1 MKKTLSILFEKSI
14 ELGDEEYTKE
24 QLSMKWIGNPPAT
37 FEEIKLTEN
46 RLGIELPSDYK
57 EILLI
62 SNGFPTSTNA
72 LEPSFQKVNEI
83 DYYRNFEWN
92 CIDIWKNNDELKEIG
107 EALEKSIMIAGLE
120 DEQQFLI
127 IPPNSKNGNWK
138 YWKFANWIP
147 GEEEYENLKD
157 YLENV
162 IEFLDDQISENLK

>member
-107 EALEKSIMIAGLE
+107 RHLRKVL
-120 DEQQFLI
+120 
-127 IPPNSKNGNWK
+127 
-138 YWKFANWIP
+138 
-147 GEEEYENLKD
+147 
-157 YLENV
+157 
-162 IEFLDDQISENLK
+162 

>member
-1 MKKTLSILFEKSI
+1 
-14 ELGDEEYTKE
+14 
-24 QLSMKWIGNPPAT
+24 
-37 FEEIKLTEN
+37 
-46 RLGIELPSDYK
+46 
-57 EILLI
+57 
-62 SNGFPTSTNA
+62 
-72 LEPSFQKVNEI
+72 
-83 DYYRNFEWN
+83 
-92 CIDIWKNNDELKEIG
+92 
-107 EALEKSIMIAGLE
+107 MIAGLE